1 MVKIVWTDR
10 SLKDLED
17 IGEYISKDSYHYA
30 RLTLE
35 KIINSTSIIEKNP
48 RIGRKIPELNTGSIR
63 EIILGN
69 YRIIYEIY
77 NKRQVNILTIHHSAR
92 LLSDLNFK

>member
-1 MVKIVWTDR
+1 MVKIIWTNR

-30 RLTLE
+30 KLTLE
-35 KIINSTSIIEKNP
+35 KIINSTSIIESNP
-48 RIGRKIPELNTGSIR
+48 RIGRKIPELNTDSIR

-77 NKRQVNILTIHHSAR
+77 KDRQINILTVHHSAR
-92 LLSDLNFK
+92 LLSGLNFK